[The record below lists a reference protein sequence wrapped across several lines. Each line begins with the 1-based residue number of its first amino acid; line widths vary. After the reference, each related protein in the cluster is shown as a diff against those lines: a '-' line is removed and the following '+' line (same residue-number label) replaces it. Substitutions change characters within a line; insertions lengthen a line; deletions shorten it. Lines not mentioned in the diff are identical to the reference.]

1 MESEEILSEPKDE
14 SIQSKNDDTDDYFSK
29 KIKELNALLDEEIA
43 KAEKPN
49 MEDFDDP
56 EIKEQN
62 KQIEK
67 LKKQI
72 EANKIDID
80 KDYNIVC
87 QEQLKLFNNFQKD
100 LEEKFNSYEKLVIDE
115 INDLK
120 ENLNKQTNKQFDNF
134 IKDIKGMINGDIKNQ
149 NDIQKLNDENENEN
163 NCLNKKKENTNN
175 THNND
180 KEIKREIIYKENPS
194 DSHDKGFITNDINK
208 SNPNDNSYNGF
219 NNSNNNI
226 NIDNPDDSDYKG
238 SNNINID
245 NPDDSDYKGSN
256 NININT
262 DNPNDS
268 DYKEINIINMNKDK
282 LNNINYSDKEF
293 NKKNKD
299 NNDFTT
305 SNNIRISN
313 KIVKRKSYN
322 NNAYNVNQN
331 NGLKNENINPEAPF
345 IKMNKNLVEHNINT
359 SINEGKNEINTNNFR
374 KNNNNNFNFVGNN
387 QNNIKIFDYRNKP
400 KDGALKLKSNNIKVN
415 DRKDEPKIT
424 KNTNDDQSQKY
435 YQNINS
441 IFFLDY
447 QQKWINDT
455 KISDYKK
462 EELQKEIF
470 NDKIKGRNI
479 LKNYYM
485 NFIEANILP
494 LFKKNKNIIRS
505 KLEIIKYNISVIL
518 ECLGMDKNYY
528 NNYYYQYETNNQK
541 ISRPQSQEAVLRFRK
556 EFGIKKEDIKD
567 EALEK
572 KLIENNLDIFK
583 TFGKMFG

>member
-1 MESEEILSEPKDE
+1 
-14 SIQSKNDDTDDYFSK
+14 
-29 KIKELNALLDEEIA
+29 
-43 KAEKPN
+43 
-49 MEDFDDP
+49 
-56 EIKEQN
+56 
-62 KQIEK
+62 
-67 LKKQI
+67 
-72 EANKIDID
+72 
-80 KDYNIVC
+80 
-87 QEQLKLFNNFQKD
+87 
-100 LEEKFNSYEKLVIDE
+100 
-115 INDLK
+115 
-120 ENLNKQTNKQFDNF
+120 
-134 IKDIKGMINGDIKNQ
+134 
-149 NDIQKLNDENENEN
+149 
-163 NCLNKKKENTNN
+163 
-175 THNND
+175 
-180 KEIKREIIYKENPS
+180 
-194 DSHDKGFITNDINK
+194 
-208 SNPNDNSYNGF
+208 
-219 NNSNNNI
+219 
-226 NIDNPDDSDYKG
+226 
-238 SNNINID
+238 
-245 NPDDSDYKGSN
+245 
-256 NININT
+256 
-262 DNPNDS
+262 
-268 DYKEINIINMNKDK
+268 MNKDK
-282 LNNINYSDKEF
+282 LYNINYSDKEF

-305 SNNIRISN
+305 SNNSRISN
-313 KIVKRKSYN
+313 NKLVKRKSYN
-322 NNAYNVNQN
+322 NNNAYNENQN
-331 NGLKNENINPEAPF
+331 IGLENENHNPEEPLSG
-345 IKMNKNLVEHNINT
+345 IKTIKKNKNLVEHNRIT
-359 SINEGKNEINTNNFR
+359 SINEDKNEIKSYNLNIINNFR

-387 QNNIKIFDYRNKP
+387 QNNIKKFDYRNKP
-400 KDGALKLKSNNIKVN
+400 ISGALKLKSNNIKVN

-424 KNTNDDQSQKY
+424 KNTNDDQSQKF

-455 KISDYKK
+455 KINDYKK
-462 EELQKEIF
+462 EELKKEIF